1 MSNQLPYRADD
12 ELKGIAAEY
21 VISVADPGDAEYFE
35 KLLKDQDP
43 FAVRENEAFQEVAQ
57 MLALSAPA
65 EKPCGGLR
73 AKLLRKIKEPEVRK
87 PRLLSGFVEEAPG
100 FHVLR
105 AGDGKWRPTEHAGI
119 EQKILS
125 YDPAQDALTV
135 LLRMAPGSE
144 LPYHRHKK
152 EEQCLVLEG
161 DVYDM
166 AGGLSMKSGDF
177 FRAMPGTDHNP
188 IGTRGGCLLLINGSA
203 SNEDIA

>member
-21 VISVADPGDAEYFE
+21 AIGVADPGDAEYFE
-35 KLLKDQDP
+35 QLLKDQDP
-43 FAVRENEAFQEVAQ
+43 FAVAENGAFQEVAQ
-57 MLALSAPA
+57 MLAFSAPA

-105 AGDGKWRPTEHAGI
+105 AGDGKWRPTGHAGI

-125 YDPAQDALTV
+125 YNPAQDA
-135 LLRMAPGSE
+135 
-144 LPYHRHKK
+144 
-152 EEQCLVLEG
+152 
-161 DVYDM
+161 
-166 AGGLSMKSGDF
+166 
-177 FRAMPGTDHNP
+177 
-188 IGTRGGCLLLINGSA
+188 
-203 SNEDIA
+203 